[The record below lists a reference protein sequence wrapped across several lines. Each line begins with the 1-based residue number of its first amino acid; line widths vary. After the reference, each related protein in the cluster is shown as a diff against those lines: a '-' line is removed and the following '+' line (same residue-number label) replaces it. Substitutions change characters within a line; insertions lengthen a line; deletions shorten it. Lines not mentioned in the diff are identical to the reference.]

1 VYDERTENVRNVQI
15 ETGIINMKNGTYFTI
30 GQASKETG
38 RAKSTIKKAIDTGE
52 MSVSEKTARG
62 FKIEASE
69 LFRVFKKRSENTKIE
84 QTETTSKT
92 IENSTLQAKLDAA
105 QQRYGD
111 AEKTIEDLRER
122 LSKSDDER
130 TRLTTLL
137 TDQRGTPSEPRRWFW
152 QR

>member
-1 VYDERTENVRNVQI
+1 MYPERTENVHNVQI
-15 ETGIINMKNGTYFTI
+15 ETVIENMKNGTYFTI
-30 GQASKETG
+30 GQAAKETG
-38 RAKSTIKKAIDTGE
+38 KAKSTIKKAIDTGE

-62 FKIEASE
+62 FKIDASE
-69 LFRVFKKRSENTKIE
+69 LFRVFPKRSKNTEIE
-84 QTETTSKT
+84 QIETEPKT
-92 IENSTLQAKLDAA
+92 IENSALKAKLEAS

-137 TDQRGTPSEPRRWFW
+137 TDQSGKSSEPRKWFW

>member
-15 ETGIINMKNGTYFTI
+15 GTGIGNMRNGTYFTI
-30 GQASKETG
+30 GQASTETG

-69 LFRVFKKRSENTKIE
+69 LFRVFPKRSENTDRE
-84 QTETTSKT
+84 QIETTSKT

-137 TDQRGTPSEPRRWFW
+137 TDQRGKPSEPRKWFW